1 MSEPLVEA
9 VGVAKSFRLPS
20 AGQRTI
26 RAAALSLVRAPREE
40 ELRVLEDVSFV
51 VREGEAVGV
60 MGRNG
65 SGKSTLLRTICG
77 IYRPDRGRVTV
88 RATITP
94 ILELGTGWSPELDAV
109 DNVLLLGTVMGLP
122 LREVEAAVPEI
133 LEFAGLARF
142 ARLPLKRY
150 SSGMAARLA
159 YSVAFAAVQGVL
171 VLDEIFAVGD
181 AEFRARCEQRYRALR
196 AGGQTVLLVS
206 HDPRTILDFCD
217 RALLL
222 ERGRMVLDDRPSAV
236 VDAYLGMLAGEN
248 EAAGASL

>member
-1 MSEPLVEA
+1 MSEALIEA
-9 VGVAKSFRLPS
+9 VGLAKSFRLPVS
-20 AGQRTI
+20 GQRTV
-26 RAAALSLVRAPREE
+26 RDAALGFLRPRPEE
-40 ELRVLEDVSFV
+40 ELRVLQDVSFAV
-51 VREGEAVGV
+51 HEGEAVGV

-77 IYRPDRGRVTV
+77 IYRPDRGRVVV
-88 RATITP
+88 RVPMTP

-109 DNVLLLGTVMGLP
+109 DNILLVGTVMGLP

-133 LEFAGLARF
+133 LDFAGLSRF

-181 AEFRARCEQRYRALR
+181 AEFRARCEERYRALR
-196 AGGQTVLLVS
+196 MRGQTVLLVS

-222 ERGRMVLDDRPSAV
+222 EGGRIVLDDRPAAV
-236 VDAYLGMLAGEN
+236 VDAYLALLAGETVA
-248 EAAGASL
+248 EAAP

>member
-1 MSEPLVEA
+1 MSEPLVE
-9 VGVAKSFRLPS
+9 VSGVAKSFRVPA
-20 AGQRTI
+20 AGQRTV
-26 RAAALSLVRAPREE
+26 RDAALGLVRPVREE

-77 IYRPDRGRVTV
+77 IYRPDRGRVAV
-88 RATITP
+88 RATMTP

-122 LREVEAAVPEI
+122 LRAVKEAVPEI
-133 LEFAGLARF
+133 LEFAGLTRF

-181 AEFRARCEQRYRALR
+181 AEFRARCEERYRALR
-196 AGGQTVLLVS
+196 ARGQTVLLVS

-222 ERGRMVLDDRPSAV
+222 EQGRIVLDGTPPAV
-236 VDAYLGMLAGEN
+236 VDAYLGLLAGE
-248 EAAGASL
+248 AAPAGASR